1 MAPPADFDAW
11 QAVEERRQAAATEA
25 AARLGA
31 RLGGLFGLERDNDD
45 DDRMAMLQERLA
57 QLQRR
62 RADDDGQEAPAPA
75 ANMFQRMLQRHLEER
90 ERQRRMGQA
99 DGNQPRP
106 AQGAANQAAAVAAG
120 AAAPAAPAVPPAANQ
135 PQAAGRAHRGWGPL
149 PNADVAAIGQRGNAL
164 AVAPDAGEEGAAAA
178 QAVEIAAEVEDAP
191 PPALEADEPAGLGP
205 EEEEVEEAPPAV
217 EQPVADGPPGLE
229 AAEEKVEQAPPA
241 VEQPVEAP
249 PARAGRRMRAGPQQE
264 QRPMNRQQRLE
275 RGWGRPAVAKR
286 DGLQAGAARRQAA
299 GRGAAV

>member
-1 MAPPADFDAW
+1 M
-11 QAVEERRQAAATEA
+11 EERRQAAAAEA

-31 RLGGLFGLERDNDD
+31 RLGGLFGLGRDNDE

-75 ANMFQRMLQRHLEER
+75 ANMFQRMLRRHMEER
-90 ERQRRMGQA
+90 ERQRRIGQA
-99 DGNQPRP
+99 EGNQPRP
-106 AQGAANQAAAVAAG
+106 AQGAANAAAAAAAG
-120 AAAPAAPAVPPAANQ
+120 AAAPVAPAAPPAANQ

-164 AVAPDAGEEGAAAA
+164 AVAPDAGEEGAAAP
-178 QAVEIAAEVEDAP
+178 QAVEIAEVEDAP

-205 EEEEVEEAPPAV
+205 EEEDAEEAPPAV
-217 EQPVADGPPGLE
+217 EQPVADKPPGLE
-229 AAEEKVEQAPPA
+229 PEGEEVEEAPPA

-249 PARAGRRMRAGPQQE
+249 PARAGRQMRAGPRQE